1 MSTETRQ
8 NEIVRQQEPRG
19 NIPREAR
26 ESLAFVDN
34 VTMKFNKVVAL
45 RNVSFKVGYNEV
57 VGLLGDNGAG
67 KSTLIKVLN
76 GFHQPTAGQIYLD
89 GRPVNFKSP
98 RDSRD
103 AGIETAYQDLA
114 LVDLMTITR
123 NFFLGR
129 ELQRRVGPFKFLDMP
144 RMNEIA
150 AKSMAEVGLRNIREM
165 YETVSFLS
173 GGERQAIAI
182 GRATFFGAKL
192 LILDEPTAAISVA
205 ETEWVLRLV
214 AEAKQNGLSVIMIT
228 HNAYEVFDVAD
239 RFVVLQQGENYA
251 DLKREETNAKEL
263 IEIIA
268 GRK

>member
-1 MSTETRQ
+1 MTTTDAEKKH
-8 NEIVRQQEPRG
+8 EVPRK
-19 NIPREAR
+19 AR
-26 ESLAFVDN
+26 ESLVFAEN
-34 VTMKFNKVVAL
+34 ITMKFNKVVAL
-45 RNVSFKVGYNEV
+45 DNVNFDVGYNEV

-76 GFHQPTAGQIYLD
+76 GFHRPTKGQIYFD
-89 GRPVNFKSP
+89 GNPVHFNSP

-114 LVDLMTITR
+114 LVNLMTISR

-129 ELQRRVGPFKFLDMP
+129 ELERRIGPIKILDMA
-144 RMNEIA
+144 RMDQIA
-150 AKSMAEVGLRNIREM
+150 ARTMAEVGLRNIREM
-165 YETVSFLS
+165 QETVSFLS

-192 LILDEPTAAISVA
+192 LILDEPTAAVSVA

-214 AEAKQNGLSVIMIT
+214 AEAKHSGLAVIMIT

-239 RFVVLQQGENYA
+239 RFVVLQQGRNYA
-251 DLKREETNAKEL
+251 DLKREDTSAKDL
-263 IEIIA
+263 IEVIA

>member
-1 MSTETRQ
+1 MTRAHEQ
-8 NEIVRQQEPRG
+8 AVPAEATG
-19 NIPREAR
+19 N
-26 ESLAFVDN
+26 LALVDH
-34 VTMKFNKVVAL
+34 VTMRFNKVTAL
-45 RNVSFKVGYNEV
+45 EDVSLKVGYNEV

-67 KSTLIKVLN
+67 KSTLIKVIN
-76 GFHQPTAGQIYLD
+76 GFHRPTKGRMFFD
-89 GRPVNFKSP
+89 GKEVEFHSP

-103 AGIETAYQDLA
+103 VGIETAYQDLA

-129 ELQRRVGPFKFLDMP
+129 ELQRRVGPFKLLDMP
-144 RMNEIA
+144 RMEKIA
-150 AKSMAEVGLRNIREM
+150 AESMAEVGLRNIREM
-165 YETVSFLS
+165 RETVSFLS

-192 LILDEPTAAISVA
+192 LILDEPTASISVA

-214 AEAKQNGLSVIMIT
+214 SEAKENGLAVILIS

-239 RFVVLQQGENYA
+239 RFVILQQGKNYA
-251 DLKREETNAKEL
+251 DIARDDTDPKDL
-263 IEIIA
+263 IERIA

>member
-1 MSTETRQ
+1 MSTETKP
-8 NEIVRQQEPRG
+8 QET
-19 NIPREAR
+19 IPKQAQEN
-26 ESLAFVDN
+26 LAFMDN

-45 RNVSFKVGYNEV
+45 KDVSFNVGYNEV

-76 GFHQPTAGQIYLD
+76 GFHRPTKGQIYLD
-89 GRPVNFKSP
+89 GQPVNFRSP

-129 ELQRRVGPFKFLDMP
+129 ELQRRFGPIRVLDIP
-144 RMNEIA
+144 RMNRIA
-150 AKSMAEVGLRNIREM
+150 AQSMSEVGLRNIREM

-214 AEAKQNGLSVIMIT
+214 GEAKQKGLAVIMIT

-239 RFVVLQQGENYA
+239 RFVVLQQGQNYA
-251 DLKREETNAKEL
+251 DIKREDTNPKEL